1 VLSLKPN
8 ATLTHFEL
16 IRSAIVAMLLTG
28 NAYLYPRRD
37 SMGDVVALELLH
49 PHSVAHETLTNTYT
63 VNDPYTGVY
72 GRFQA
77 SEIVHFR
84 NLGLD
89 GGRSG
94 LSTVRQAGM
103 ALGLI
108 SAADEETGDLIKN
121 GGRYGGF
128 ISGENGLPGY
138 GQIQTKQLDEVRTR
152 IEEEIGQDR
161 LIHVLPGA
169 MKWQQM
175 TMSPK
180 DAEILQNKV
189 MSTRDVCR
197 FFRVDPSLVYE
208 STNNTYKSGEFPQL
222 MFLVQTLEPM
232 LCQMEEELTTKL
244 VPEYL
249 WSKHRVHISR
259 EPMYT
264 TDLSTK
270 ASYYSSMLGNGIFTV
285 NDLRRKEGLPPI
297 DGGNTPLISAN
308 VVPLTDRI
316 ANNNATTENNDA
328 HK

>member
-1 VLSLKPN
+1 
-8 ATLTHFEL
+8 
-16 IRSAIVAMLLTG
+16 MLLTG
-28 NAYLYPRRD
+28 NAYIYPRRD
-37 SMGDVVALELLH
+37 GMGDVVSLELLH
-49 PHSVAHETLTNTYT
+49 PHTVAHETLTNTYT
-63 VNDPYTGVY
+63 VSDPYTGVY

-77 SEIVHFR
+77 SEIVHLK
-84 NLGLD
+84 NIGLD

-138 GQIQTKQLDEVRTR
+138 GQIQTKQLDEVRSR
-152 IEEEIGQDR
+152 IEDEIGQDR

-180 DAEILQNKV
+180 DAEILQSKIL
-189 MSTRDVCR
+189 STRDVCR

-249 WSKHRVHISR
+249 WGKHRVHISR

-264 TDLSTK
+264 TDLATK
-270 ASYYSSMLGNGIFTV
+270 ATYYSSMLGAGIFTV
-285 NDLRRKEGLPPI
+285 NDLRRKEGLPPVE
-297 DGGNTPLISAN
+297 GGDTPLISAN
-308 VVPLTDRI
+308 VVPLTDRT
-316 ANNNATTENNDA
+316 ANNQPTENNNAEQQ
-328 HK
+328 